1 MAGMNLPDVR
11 YELIRLQGGM
21 DQVTPTLSLKPG
33 VTRRAAN
40 FECSITGGYTRV
52 EGYERFDGRPSPSA
66 AGYLVIYVPNSFS
79 VSVGNTVTGG
89 TSAATGKVI
98 AVTQTYLVVTKV
110 VGTFAEIENIYVGA
124 TLIGESTATAGAV
137 TDPSLDSGYRNLAA
151 DEYRGDIAAVPGE
164 GPIRGVAYYKDTV
177 YAWRDYRVGVPGT
190 LFLRMY
196 KSSSSGWTVVPL
208 GVELSFDGGTGE
220 ILDGQTVTGAT
231 SGATATVKR
240 VVLQDGDWSTSDA
253 SGRLIFAAVTGTFQN
268 NENLQ
273 VGGVTKALANGTQSN
288 IELTAGGR
296 VEVAVGN
303 FGGVAG
309 YKLYGC
315 DGKNRAF
322 EFDGEVYVPLSTGM
336 TVDKPEHVAF
346 HKQHLFLA
354 FGASLQFSAIGDPYK
369 WTPLLGAGEIAMNE
383 AITNLLLM
391 PGDQT
396 TGALAV
402 YARNS
407 TSILYGASSEDFRLA
422 TYNTGTGAM
431 PYTAQTMD
439 QAYALDGRGVMSLGT
454 SLNFGNFLP
463 SSLTMTIRPFIEGRI
478 NTATASAVQRD
489 KGQYRAFFSDGTGV
503 YVTILN
509 GKLLGSM
516 PVQFAHPVL
525 CTAEGEKQDELP
537 CTYFGSDNGF
547 VYQSDVGTSFDGEN
561 IQANL
566 TLVFDSIGSPRILKR
581 YRRASVELTGASYA
595 EIQFG
600 YLLGY
605 ATREIDQQ
613 PDRKYGVDLRSPYWD
628 SMVWD
633 NFIWDGRDIA
643 PTETEMTGTGENVA
657 IAISSVSDSFKPF
670 TVNSVIIHY
679 SLRRGLR

>member
-177 YAWRDYRVGVPGT
+177 YAWRDYSVGVPGT

-288 IELTAGGR
+288 IE
-296 VEVAVGN
+296 
-303 FGGVAG
+303 
-309 YKLYGC
+309 
-315 DGKNRAF
+315 
-322 EFDGEVYVPLSTGM
+322 
-336 TVDKPEHVAF
+336 
-346 HKQHLFLA
+346 
-354 FGASLQFSAIGDPYK
+354 
-369 WTPLLGAGEIAMNE
+369 
-383 AITNLLLM
+383 
-391 PGDQT
+391 
-396 TGALAV
+396 
-402 YARNS
+402 
-407 TSILYGASSEDFRLA
+407 
-422 TYNTGTGAM
+422 
-431 PYTAQTMD
+431 
-439 QAYALDGRGVMSLGT
+439 
-454 SLNFGNFLP
+454 
-463 SSLTMTIRPFIEGRI
+463 MTIWP
-478 NTATASAVQRD
+478 
-489 KGQYRAFFSDGTGV
+489 
-503 YVTILN
+503 L
-509 GKLLGSM
+509 
-516 PVQFAHPVL
+516 
-525 CTAEGEKQDELP
+525 
-537 CTYFGSDNGF
+537 
-547 VYQSDVGTSFDGEN
+547 
-561 IQANL
+561 
-566 TLVFDSIGSPRILKR
+566 
-581 YRRASVELTGASYA
+581 RRA
-595 EIQFG
+595 
-600 YLLGY
+600 
-605 ATREIDQQ
+605 
-613 PDRKYGVDLRSPYWD
+613 RSIRP
-628 SMVWD
+628 
-633 NFIWDGRDIA
+633 
-643 PTETEMTGTGENVA
+643 
-657 IAISSVSDSFKPF
+657 
-670 TVNSVIIHY
+670 
-679 SLRRGLR
+679 L